1 MAEQQKQAGEQAA
14 NKNEET
20 PIFRLQRVYMKDIS
34 FENPN
39 APEVFALSGK
49 QPKVE
54 MSMDLTHRKVNDEH
68 WEVALKIGAIT
79 REVESDKLL
88 FEIEV
93 EQAGVFFMQ
102 NIPTEHLPMLLEVEC
117 PTIIFP
123 YTRQII
129 SQLSVDGGYM
139 PFTLEPVN
147 FRALFE
153 AKVAKAAEKQDENTT
168 IQ

>member
-1 MAEQQKQAGEQAA
+1 MS
-14 NKNEET
+14 NKGTDNAKEDT

-39 APEVFALSGK
+39 SPEVFSLSGK

-54 MSMDLTHRKVNDEH
+54 MSLSLAQRQVNEEH
-68 WEVALKIGAIT
+68 WEVSLKIGAIT
-79 REVESDKLL
+79 RDQDSDKLL
-88 FEIEV
+88 FEIEA

-102 NIPTEHLPMLLEVEC
+102 HIPEEHMSMLLEVEC

-147 FRALFE
+147 FRALYENKLRKAE
-153 AKVAKAAEKQDENTT
+153 AEPEPTLQ
-168 IQ
+168 

>member
-1 MAEQQKQAGEQAA
+1 VSDKETADTEA
-14 NKNEET
+14 ET
-20 PIFRLQRVYMKDIS
+20 PAFRLQRVYVKDIS

-39 APEVFALSGK
+39 APEVFSHSGK

-54 MSMDLTHRKVNDEH
+54 MSLSLGKRKVNDEH
-68 WEVALKIGAIT
+68 WEVSIKVGAIT
-79 REVESDKLL
+79 RDKETEKLL

-93 EQAGVFFMQ
+93 EQAGVFYMH
-102 NIPTEHLPMLLEVEC
+102 NIPEEHIPMLLEVEC

-123 YTRQII
+123 YIRQIV

-147 FRALFE
+147 FRALYDN
-153 AKVAKAAEKQDENTT
+153 KLKQAAEQENATV
-168 IQ
+168 Q

>member
-1 MAEQQKQAGEQAA
+1 MADNKVDGAEEEAA
-14 NKNEET
+14 VFK
-20 PIFRLQRVYMKDIS
+20 LQRVYMKDIS

-39 APEVFALSGK
+39 SPEVFALSGQ

-54 MSMDLTHRKVNDEH
+54 MSLSLAHRKVNDEH
-68 WEVALKIGAIT
+68 WEVSLKVGAIT
-79 REVESDKLL
+79 RDQETDKLL
-88 FEIEV
+88 FEIEA

-102 NIPTEHLPMLLEVEC
+102 NIPEEYLPMLLEVEC

-147 FRALFE
+147 FRALYENKLRKAE
-153 AKVAKAAEKQDENTT
+153 ASPEPEPT